1 MPRPS
6 RTQIDLVRGLATGRE
21 SEDLLCIAIQLGL
34 EPPRPRPMPTGTSVE
49 LSHGLLNL
57 VQTVL
62 SASRLLGLHAD
73 DPVYVRQIAHL
84 LSEAGARSERLVA

>member
-1 MPRPS
+1 
-6 RTQIDLVRGLATGRE
+6 
-21 SEDLLCIAIQLGL
+21 
-34 EPPRPRPMPTGTSVE
+34 
-49 LSHGLLNL
+49 